1 MMFFMGLVFMLFFFY
16 CIHTYNYWSRRGV
29 KQISLF
35 SLLRMFKLQCL
46 NQVSEVELY
55 ENLYAANS
63 NEKIVGFYVFTSP
76 VLMVR
81 DPEIIKYVLIRDFD
95 TFYSRGILELDKEP
109 EPFLNQIFFSV
120 GDLWKLLRKN
130 ISPAF
135 STGKI
140 KGMFHQILERAEKL
154 QHIACTADK
163 GEIDAVDLVKRYSV
177 DVVGACG
184 LGIDLNTLNGE
195 HEVVLKLCKRFFK
208 PTKRDILVYLL
219 KLNMPA
225 IFKHVHIISSFLE
238 DTTKAVVD
246 IIMKQRNNE
255 PSDRNDFVDL
265 LLKLKKKGTMVGDS
279 LTRKNVDG
287 SPTKTEVEFT
297 DALLTA
303 QVFMYMAAGTDTTT
317 SATSYTL
324 YELGHHPEYQ
334 RKCHEEI
341 DFVLARHGNQLTYEA
356 IKEMKYLEACFREAL
371 RLFSPTGNFMRKCMK
386 QYTIPGTN
394 VTLDPGVLVVVP
406 AQAVHMDPQ
415 YFPDPERFCPDRF
428 YGEHATFK
436 DAYMPFGKGPRAC
449 IGEHLAY
456 IQSLVAVAAVLRH
469 SCVSPVGE
477 RPSRV
482 PRDLNTSIMQNIKA
496 PLRIKV
502 TLRSNSN
509 ENINKL

>member
-1 MMFFMGLVFMLFFFY
+1 MICFIGLFLTLFYFY
-16 CIHTYNYWSRRGV
+16 CINTYNYWSRRGV

-35 SLLRMFKLQCL
+35 SLLRMFKRQCL
-46 NQVSEVELY
+46 KQVNEVELY
-55 ENLYAANS
+55 EKVYAKYP
-63 NEKIVGFYVFTSP
+63 NEKIVGFYIFTSP

-95 TFYSRGILELDKEP
+95 TFYSRGIFQLDKVP
-109 EPFLNQIFFSV
+109 EPFLDQITSGE
-120 GDLWKLLRKN
+120 GDLWKLLRQN
-130 ISPAF
+130 LSPAF
-135 STGKI
+135 STGKV
-140 KGMFHQILERAEKL
+140 KGMFPQILTRAEKL
-154 QHIACTADK
+154 QRIACKADK
-163 GEIDAVDLVKRYSV
+163 GEVDAVDLVKRYSV

-184 LGIDLNTLNGE
+184 LGIDLDTLNGE
-195 HEVVLKLCKRFFK
+195 HEVVLKLGKRIFK
-208 PTKRDILVYLL
+208 KTNRDVLVYFL
-219 KLNMPA
+219 KCTMPA
-225 IFKHVHIISSFLE
+225 IFKHVHLIPSFVQ
-238 DTTKAVVD
+238 DATKAVVK
-246 IIMKQRNNE
+246 IIMEQRNDE
-255 PSDRNDFVDL
+255 PYDKNDFVDL
-265 LLKLKKKGTMVGDS
+265 LLKLKEKGVMVGDS

-287 SPTKTEVEFT
+287 SPVKTEIEFT

-303 QVFMYMAAGTDTTT
+303 QVFMYFAGGTDTTT

-371 RLFSPTGNFMRKCMK
+371 RLFTPIGNFMRKCMK

-428 YGEHATFK
+428 YGEHAIFK
-436 DAYMPFGKGPRAC
+436 DAYMPFAKGPRAC
-449 IGEHLAY
+449 IGEHLGY

-469 SCVSPVGE
+469 SRVSPVGE

-482 PRDLNTSIMQNIKA
+482 PRDPNTAIVQKIKA

-502 TLRSNSN
+502 TPRSNSY
-509 ENINKL
+509 E